1 MVNLEPFPP
10 PLWSLETNTHLQM
23 NTAELLAPVFFL

>member
-1 MVNLEPFPP
+1 MVNLELFSP

-23 NTAELLAPVFFL
+23 NTAELLATAFFL